1 MPSEKTA
8 RRAVKRHSHNQMAK
22 NAAKAYVRTAQQ
34 VLSGDSQDEAQHA
47 VRRATAIL
55 DRAVKRGAIHANTA
69 ARRKSRLA
77 RGLNTITPAPP
88 VKQRPRAKT
97 TRKTT

>member
-8 RRAVKRHSHNQMAK
+8 RRAVKQYSHNQMAE
-22 NAAKAYVRTAQQ
+22 NAAKTYVRTAHQA
-34 VLSGDSQDEAQHA
+34 LSGGSQDEAQHA
-47 VRRATAIL
+47 VRRATSIL
-55 DRAVKRGAIHANTA
+55 DQAVKRGAIHANTA

-77 RGLNTITPAPP
+77 RSLNTLTPAPP
-88 VKQRPRAKT
+88 VKRRARAKT